1 MNIEKFKSK
10 YPREVR
16 QNCQLSPEY
25 IDKSERDYHPP
36 DTSDSVHAVTLDN
49 PLPDYKLLIE
59 FDLQNILPYFNR
71 ILIYRIFKKL
81 YDAPDIVAAGISI
94 NSINKSK
101 INVSYIADWSY
112 SLRINKSLIAE
123 IRSLFQNYKFRLR
136 FWSNCISGN
145 NKAYGQLITDFD
157 NFDKVIKT
165 NKYIFG
171 KQDLRQI
178 IGNFLM
184 DITKLIENNL
194 CHFEEKTLKK
204 EADLEGIPNIYLQR
218 YKAAEMLINLA
229 DTFDIKEPSSL
240 LKDSE
245 LPKVRTT
252 GSIYLSS
259 AIMFIISLESLIN
272 VLYYSLLKKE
282 FASEQYERVT
292 VKADLDLRLLCM
304 HLYCDGFKS
313 QIINPSTN
321 NELWGKMIK
330 LRDFRNTMIHGNVTD
345 EDKAYALF
353 EDHIPFFYSPAI
365 DFRGE
370 SMAKKAKNRL
380 PVSIKQINRTTVLE
394 IKGIVDEITKTIIS
408 SMNKETK
415 HWVKCWIK
423 ELFVPS
429 KEQLKVYKQIYGF

>member
-10 YPREVR
+10 YPREFR
-16 QNCQLSPEY
+16 QNYHLSPEY

-36 DTSDSVHAVTLDN
+36 DTSDSIYAFTLDN
-49 PLPDYKLLIE
+49 PLTDYKLLIE
-59 FDLQNILPYFNR
+59 FDLQNILPYFNS
-71 ILIYRIFKKL
+71 ILIYKILKKL
-81 YDAPDIVAAGISI
+81 YDSPDIVGAGISP
-94 NSINKSK
+94 NTINKSVK
-101 INVSYIADWSY
+101 NVGYITDWSY

-123 IRSLFQNYKFRLR
+123 IRSLFINCRFRLR

-145 NKAYGQLITDFD
+145 NKAYGQLITNPD
-157 NFDKVIKT
+157 NFSKVIKT

-178 IGNFLM
+178 IGNFFT

-194 CHFEEKTLKK
+194 NLFEEKSLKK
-204 EADLEGIPNIYLQR
+204 EAFSKTIPNIYLQR

-229 DTFDIKEPSSL
+229 DTFDIKEPPSL
-240 LKDSE
+240 LKAVE

-272 VLYYSLLKKE
+272 VLYYFLLKKE
-282 FASEQYERVT
+282 FASEHYERVT

-313 QIINPSTN
+313 QIINPSTD

-345 EDKAYALF
+345 EDKVYALL
-353 EDHIPFFYSPAI
+353 EDHMLFFYSPVI

-370 SMAKKAKNRL
+370 STEKKTKNRF
-380 PVSIKQINRTTVLE
+380 PVTMQQIDRTNVLE

-415 HWVKCWIK
+415 HWVKYWIK
-423 ELFVPS
+423 ELAIPP
-429 KEQLKVYKQIYGF
+429 KEWLKAYKQLYGF